1 MHLDPMPPIFY
12 PRLIRRVRAILIDS
26 VLLPITVFGSLILG
40 DALGV
45 SHTYGK
51 VALILLPI
59 FVLEPGLVAVTGGTI
74 GHHSMKIRIATIDG
88 QRNINI
94 FAATLRFLAK
104 LLLGWLSLIF
114 VLTTKKHQAIHDLL
128 ARSVVVH
135 KNPSTLP
142 AYEILAER
150 TSDSAEYLYPA
161 AWRRVLV
168 IFGYWVL
175 ATVGLSIFSNIVA
188 SSKCIEGHSCATW
201 EYLLLLALNIAWLV
215 SLGGATVRGWRGQLY
230 GCRRRTRGAA

>member
-1 MHLDPMPPIFY
+1 MHLDPMPPIYY
-12 PRLIRRVRAILIDS
+12 PRLIWRVRAILVDS

-51 VALILLPI
+51 VALIIVPI
-59 FVLEPGLVAVTGGTI
+59 FVLEPGLVALTGGTV
-74 GHHSMKIRIATIDG
+74 GHHLMKIRVATLDG

-94 FAATLRFLAK
+94 FAATLRFFAK

-114 VLTTKKHQAIHDLL
+114 VLTTKRHQALHDLL

-135 KNPSTLP
+135 KDPSTLP
-142 AYEILAER
+142 VYELLTER
-150 TSDSAEYLYPA
+150 MPDSAEYSYPS

-175 ATVGLSIFSNIVA
+175 ATIALPILSNVVA
-188 SSKCIEGHSCATW
+188 SSSCIRGHSCATW
-201 EYLLLLALNIAWLV
+201 EYLFLLALNLAWLL
-215 SLGGATVRGWRGQLY
+215 SLGGATVQGWRGQLY
-230 GCRRRTRGAA
+230 GCRRRQRGTA

>member
-1 MHLDPMPPIFY
+1 MPPIFY
-12 PRLIRRVRAILIDS
+12 PRRRRRVRAILIDS

-51 VALILLPI
+51 VALILVPI

-74 GHHSMKIRIATIDG
+74 GHHLMKIRIATIDG

-94 FAATLRFLAK
+94 FAATLRFLGK

-114 VLTTKKHQAIHDLL
+114 VLTTKKHQAVHDLL

-135 KNPSTLP
+135 KSPSVLP
-142 AYEILAER
+142 AYEILPER
-150 TSDSAEYLYPA
+150 MSDSAEYLYPA
-161 AWRRVLV
+161 AWRCVLV
-168 IFGYWVL
+168 IFSYWVL
-175 ATVGLSIFSNIVA
+175 ATVAPFNLQQR
-188 SSKCIEGHSCATW
+188 C
-201 EYLLLLALNIAWLV
+201 
-215 SLGGATVRGWRGQLY
+215 SL
-230 GCRRRTRGAA
+230 